1 MEESLRFWR
10 AMDFLWSP
18 QHETNRSV
26 PSANTAGPCPV
37 TRWHDDD
44 DCNLVWIPEPQD
56 EVHPYFGFHEGHL
69 TLFVGCAWCHCTT
82 RAYPTLF
89 TFVAC
94 VRCGD
99 EIPIAWNVGIA

>member
-1 MEESLRFWR
+1 MTYR
-10 AMDFLWSP
+10 
-18 QHETNRSV
+18 RSDEDE
-26 PSANTAGPCPV
+26 
-37 TRWHDDD
+37 DD
-44 DCNLVWIPEPQD
+44 LVWIPEPQD
-56 EVHPYFGFHEGHL
+56 EARPYFGFHNGAL
-69 TLFVGCAWCHCTT
+69 ALFVRCGACGCTT